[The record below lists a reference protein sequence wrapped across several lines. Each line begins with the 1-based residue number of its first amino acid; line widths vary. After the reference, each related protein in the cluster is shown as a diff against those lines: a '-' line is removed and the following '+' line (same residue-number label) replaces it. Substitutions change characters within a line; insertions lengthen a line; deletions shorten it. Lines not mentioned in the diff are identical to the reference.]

1 MEDHGQIYYVYSM
14 HPHGDEVHRRL
25 TGKFALDE
33 NGQVHVLED
42 HAGMLD
48 GWDKLPHEKVAKKIQ
63 ALQDS
68 MYTEVVNMDDI
79 SAGHRTDLIP
89 QLPSDQPGAEAGTP
103 TTYMYHRVGMGQ
115 PQQLKF
121 ENGGASLDGYHLS
134 DIELGKM
141 IENLRSQ
148 RASLTRLQDMAD
160 KTDINK
166 FEVMYEGLSKA
177 DPELAGALG
186 HVRNAVKTGQ
196 MHPDVLRTLTNHIF
210 KDSMVPSMGNKKAYE
225 DFIQRPR
232 QGVHIRLDGN
242 DFGDI
247 NKKYGF
253 EQGNEAIKHMFGA
266 VRSALDESVGRKNA
280 KSFRIGGDE
289 GHVMVP
295 SHQHAARFV
304 RSLKQKLEQIPPIGG
319 THGLSMSVGVGTD
332 PANAEHALIQA
343 KTAKKTSGY
352 QMGQAKTHAYSAIP
366 GLEGHLPTEPE

>member
-1 MEDHGQIYYVYSM
+1 MDGHGAIYYVYSM
-14 HPHGDEVHRRL
+14 HPHEGDVHRRM

-42 HAGMLD
+42 HAGMLA
-48 GWDKLPHEKVAKKIQ
+48 GWDEMNHDQIAKKIQ

-79 SAGHRTDLIP
+79 ASGQRPDLVP
-89 QLPSDQPGAEAGTP
+89 MLPSPAASEETQPTSYHYHRIGMDQPQE
-103 TTYMYHRVGMGQ
+103 
-115 PQQLKF
+115 LKF
-121 ENGGASLDGYHLS
+121 ENGGAKLDGYQLS
-134 DIELGKM
+134 DVELGKM

-148 RASLTRLQDMAD
+148 KASLQKLGAMDPKGM
-160 KTDINK
+160 KK
-166 FEVMYEGLSKA
+166 FEGMYRGLSKA

-186 HVRNAVKTGQ
+186 HIRNAVKEGP

-225 DFIQRPR
+225 DFISRPR
-232 QGVHIRLDGN
+232 EGVHIRLDGN

-247 NKKYGF
+247 NKTHGF
-253 EQGNEAIKHMFGA
+253 ETGNDAIKHMFTA

-289 GHVMVP
+289 GHVLVP
-295 SHQHAARFV
+295 SHQHAATFI
-304 RSLKQKLEQIPPIGG
+304 RSLKSKLEQIPPIGG
-319 THGLSMSVGVGTD
+319 THHLSMSVGVGTD

-343 KTAKKTSGY
+343 KTAKKSSGY
-352 QMGQAKTHAYSAIP
+352 KMGQAKTHAYSAVP
-366 GLEGHLPTEPE
+366 GMEGHLPTE

>member
-1 MEDHGQIYYVYSM
+1 MIYYVYSM

-33 NGQVHVLED
+33 HGQVHVLED

-48 GWDKLPHEKVAKKIQ
+48 GIDKMPHNQAARKIQ
-63 ALQDS
+63 SLQDS
-68 MYTEVVNMDDI
+68 MYTEVVNMDDVA
-79 SAGHRTDLIP
+79 SGQRPDLIDKI
-89 QLPSDQPGAEAGTP
+89 PSPNKGDVGGSPVE
-103 TTYMYHRVGMGQ
+103 YLYHRIGMEQ
-115 PQQLKF
+115 PQKLQF
-121 ENGGASLDGYHLS
+121 ANGGAQLDGYQLS

-148 RASLTRLQDMAD
+148 RATLGRLQDMAD
-160 KTDINK
+160 KVTKNEE
-166 FEVMYEGLSKA
+166 FFTGLAKA

-186 HVRNAVKTGQ
+186 HVRSAVKAGT
-196 MHPDVLRTLTNHIF
+196 MHPDVLKTLTNHIF

-225 DFIQRPR
+225 DFVQRPR
-232 QGVHIRLDGN
+232 QGGVHVRLDGN

-253 EQGNEAIKHMFGA
+253 EAGNQAITHMFGA
-266 VRSALDESVGRKNA
+266 VRSALDDSVGRKNA

-289 GHVMVP
+289 GHVFLP

-304 RSLKQKLEQIPPIGG
+304 RSLKQKLEAIPPVGG

-332 PANAEHALIQA
+332 PGNAEHALIQA
-343 KTAKKTSGY
+343 KTAKKSSGY

-366 GLEGHLPTEPE
+366 GMEGHLPTE